1 MVAPLHIGLD
11 GISFSYPG
19 GKRVLTD
26 ISFAV
31 PSGSVT
37 GLIGENGAGKSTLL
51 SVISREL
58 VPDTGELITPPV
70 TGFIAQET
78 SLPFTEP
85 ASMLIDAAVAEL
97 RNVEADITR
106 LGEAMSTAEGADNA
120 ALAADFDLALA
131 RAEQSGVW
139 ELDARIATVLAG
151 LGLANV
157 PLSTPLGEMSGG
169 QRRRFALATLLLRPV
184 DAMVLDEPTNHLD
197 DEAVDFLVGELEAF
211 KGPVLVASHNRYF
224 LDTVCDGIVDLDLG
238 LGAEG
243 GFGEETRQGARF
255 SGAFSDYLAAREDRR
270 RRWESDYAAQEHERA
285 RLEKAA
291 EQDEEDIF
299 HSHENK
305 TETRKA
311 AKFYAD
317 KAAKTV
323 GNRRRSARLRL
334 EALEREAIP
343 APPARLAFRGV
354 PEHTATS
361 IGVPAIVTRG
371 LAVPER
377 LAPLDLKVQP
387 GEQLLI
393 EGPNGSGKSTLLK
406 ILDGTLSDFEGECLI
421 PEEYTVARLE
431 QDDNWQDLSVT
442 AAEAFAARTGET
454 GPTLVEMGLMTQAQ
468 SEKKLED
475 LSLGQRRR
483 VSLGIILSSP
493 PDLLLLD
500 EPTNHL
506 SLALAEELE
515 HALLDFAG
523 TVVITSHDRW
533 VRRQWRERIRQKDG
547 RARILTLSTMW
558 TGEVWRDE
566 TD

>member
-311 AKFYAD
+311 AKFYSD

-361 IGVPAIVTRG
+361 IGVPAIVTKG

-406 ILDGTLSDFEGECLI
+406 ILDGTLTDFEGECLI

>member
-270 RRWESDYAAQEHERA
+270 RRWESDYAAQEHERT

-311 AKFYAD
+311 AKFYSD

-361 IGVPAIVTRG
+361 IGVPAIVTRD

-406 ILDGTLSDFEGECLI
+406 ILDGTLTDYEGECLI

-442 AAEAFAARTGET
+442 AAEAFAARTGDT

>member
-270 RRWESDYAAQEHERA
+270 RRWESDYAAQEHERT

-311 AKFYAD
+311 AKFYSD

-361 IGVPAIVTRG
+361 IGVPAIVTKG

-406 ILDGTLSDFEGECLI
+406 ILDGTLTDYEGECLI

>member
-285 RLEKAA
+285 HLEKAA

-311 AKFYAD
+311 AKFYSD

-431 QDDNWQDLSVT
+431 QDDDWQDLGVT